1 MCLLLSLLLGSGSSK
16 SKTDKTNERE
26 KRAREE
32 WLEEEYDEADGIE
45 DADY

>member
-1 MCLLLSLLLGSGSSK
+1 MCLLLSLLLGSGSSDK
-16 SKTDKTNERE
+16 SDERE
-26 KRAREE
+26 RRRRQE

>member
-1 MCLLLSLLLGSGSSK
+1 MCLLLSLLLGSGSS
-16 SKTDKTNERE
+16 DKADERE
-26 KRAREE
+26 RRRRQE

>member
-1 MCLLLSLLLGSGSSK
+1 MCLLLSLLLGSGSSDK
-16 SKTDKTNERE
+16 SDERE
-26 KRAREE
+26 RRHRQE

>member
-1 MCLLLSLLLGSGSSK
+1 MCLLLSLLLGSGSSDK
-16 SKTDKTNERE
+16 SAERE
-26 KRAREE
+26 RRRRQE